1 MRVFGLSLS
10 LFLLLPLCLFSQA
23 TKDGFIIVNNGQFK
37 YGSIQIGNIDSQYT
51 ECFFKESSKSEFKKY
66 TSNEIEGYGVINESK
81 FVTRQIEIHSESQK
95 IFLKVEFEGLVK
107 LYSYRNRIFAEESS
121 FVELLEA
128 NDVYKNNLSDLMK
141 SCKNSASAIKHSVFT
156 TKSIISLLKRYDQC
170 SKTNFELPKRIN
182 INLEAVA
189 GVEYNSTQL
198 TSHVP
203 LFYFANVRNL
213 KDKTLLSTGIRVQ
226 ISSSRIKSLSFCT
239 GLYYYQQQFYLL
251 SASQANAS
259 IIDKMN
265 FNFNEFVVPI
275 NLQYGSDNE
284 KKKLRPYV
292 RGGISIPFVT
302 NSSLTL
308 EHSEET
314 NNVVYLDQYDA
325 MKSFKESIQI
335 DVAGG
340 VNFNVSKKIRSFV
353 ELHFNTG
360 KGEIVTNLSNTET
373 IESKSKR
380 FNILVGIRF

>member
-1 MRVFGLSLS
+1 MRAVGLSIS
-10 LFLLLPLCLFSQA
+10 LFFLLPLCLFGQT

-37 YGSIQIGNIDSQYT
+37 YGSIQIGNIDSQYS
-51 ECFFKESSKSEFKKY
+51 ECLFKESSKSEFKKY

-81 FVTRQIEIHSESQK
+81 FVTRQIEIDSELQK
-95 IFLKVEFEGLVK
+95 IFLKIEFEGLVK
-107 LYSYRNRIFAEESS
+107 LYSYRDRMFAEENS

-128 NDVYKNNLSDLMK
+128 NDAFKNSLSDLMK
-141 SCKNSASAIKHSVFT
+141 SCKNTASAIRRSGFT
-156 TKSIISLLKRYDQC
+156 TKSITSLLKRYDQC

-182 INLEAVA
+182 VNFEAVA

-203 LFYFANVRNL
+203 LFYFANVQNL
-213 KDKTLLSTGIRVQ
+213 KDKTLLSTGLRVQ
-226 ISSSRIKSLSFCT
+226 ISSSRIKSLSLCT

-251 SASQANAS
+251 STSQANAS
-259 IIDKMN
+259 IIDKVN

-275 NLQYGSDNE
+275 NLQYGSVNE

-308 EHSEET
+308 DHSEET
-314 NNVVYLDQYDA
+314 NNVVYLDQYDV

-335 DVAGG
+335 DLAGG
-340 VNFNVSKKIRSFV
+340 LNFNVSKKIRSFA

-360 KGEIVTNLSNTET
+360 SGKIITNLSDTQS

-380 FNILVGIRF
+380 FNIVVGLRF